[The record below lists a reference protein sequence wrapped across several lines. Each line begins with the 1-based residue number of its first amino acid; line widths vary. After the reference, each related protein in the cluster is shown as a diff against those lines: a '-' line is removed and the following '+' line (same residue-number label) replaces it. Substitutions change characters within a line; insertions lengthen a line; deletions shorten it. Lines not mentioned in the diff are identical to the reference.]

1 MTMAL
6 SVCLAGCQTGG
17 TAPKE
22 EAAEQSQAA
31 AANPRVLTE
40 TAPTAAE
47 MERAIAPVAS
57 GAAPSDKEPL
67 RIELAAPTQNG
78 SRPKAPLPPITAN
91 PSPYVDEMTTMPTK
105 DLHGYAFPGTEA
117 IQAPQMTEIEE
128 PAKGAAATVEVAK
141 ADTEQLDAARKEAEA
156 AKREAE
162 AANAAKAKAEAEL
175 AEAKAKAAEVRTR
188 AESETAASLS
198 SLEERKQRAEQEA
211 AEAEAA
217 AQLAKERS
225 QAAIVEAEAAE
236 AKARETAGARAQ
248 ETYTQAQRDAEAAL
262 AAKTQAEAE
271 RDKALAA
278 LEEAR
283 EQLAAEARAAEES
296 SRAAVAEAEAKVRE
310 AKENADKQIA
320 AEEARVAEAQA
331 ASARTVSAKAAPAEE
346 PPLLETVAA
355 GQPARTKT
363 DEWTPVSEAFYEP
376 PSGPYAIGAGDIL
389 ELKVFNDPT
398 LDREVTVRYDG
409 NVSLPMMSD
418 IEVEGL
424 TREEA
429 EAQIRQSYA
438 SVFRNPQLSLL
449 VKQTASK
456 TFVVIGDIETPGV
469 YPYLR
474 PTTLIEGISLA
485 GGLRKRNSSSSTG
498 GFVGVTGQLTKAFVV
513 RHREGERMVVQ
524 FDLRELGSQGAH
536 SADAPLYPGDLI
548 YVPEGVNLVYLL
560 GESANPVIVELT
572 EGMTLLQMLSLS
584 GGFNASTARLRNVVL
599 MRQVDTENTRVM
611 SINVRE
617 ILRTGRDIPLSPG
630 DIIYIPQ
637 KWTVRLSEF
646 VARFTGSISPVLDMY
661 NGAVEA
667 YYGADLARA
676 QLKAGNVNRTLERL
690 VDIEQFGTST
700 SNIVDLFGAP

>member
-1 MTMAL
+1 MLSARLLVRQIAITTTSAL
-6 SVCLAGCQTGG
+6 VLCLAGCQTGG
-17 TAPKE
+17 TEP
-22 EAAEQSQAA
+22 EAQGQGQPEAA

-40 TAPTAAE
+40 TAPTASE
-47 MERAIAPVAS
+47 MEHAIAPVTPPQE
-57 GAAPSDKEPL
+57 GGDKQPL
-67 RIELAAPTQNG
+67 RIEMAAPTQNG

-91 PSPYVDEMTTMPTK
+91 PSPFVDEVTTMPTRE
-105 DLHGYAFPGTEA
+105 LHGYAFPGTEA
-117 IQAPQMTEIEE
+117 IQPPQMTEL
-128 PAKGAAATVEVAK
+128 AANATESKTSESA
-141 ADTEQLDAARKEAEA
+141 ASDAAIAAFEQRKQQAEVEAKEAEA
-156 AKREAE
+156 AAE
-162 AANAAKAKAEAEL
+162 AARQRAAAAIAAAEEATNKARETDGARVQQAAADAQRKAEAARAATEAAEKERAEAVARAEEARKALAVETEKAEL
-175 AEAKAKAAEVRTR
+175 AAREAQ
-188 AESETAASLS
+188 
-198 SLEERKQRAEQEA
+198 ERSRVLI

-217 AQLAKERS
+217 AKA
-225 QAAIVEAEAAE
+225 
-236 AKARETAGARAQ
+236 ARE
-248 ETYTQAQRDAEAAL
+248 EAD
-262 AAKTQAEAE
+262 Q
-271 RDKALAA
+271 
-278 LEEAR
+278 
-283 EQLAAEARAAEES
+283 
-296 SRAAVAEAEAKVRE
+296 
-310 AKENADKQIA
+310 QIA
-320 AEEARVAEAQA
+320 AENARAEAARQSSASSVTA
-331 ASARTVSAKAAPAEE
+331 AAATTSTGSDA
-346 PPLLETVAA
+346 PLLETVPA
-355 GQPARTKT
+355 GGTSAQADAWEPV
-363 DEWTPVSEAFYEP
+363 DESFYTP
-376 PSGPYAIGAGDIL
+376 PSGPYQIGAGDIL

-409 NVSLPMMSD
+409 NVSLPLMAD
-418 IEVEGL
+418 IDVEGL

-429 EAQIRQSYA
+429 ERQIRESYS

-449 VKQTASK
+449 VKQTTSK

-599 MRQVDTENTRVM
+599 MRQVDSENTRVM

-646 VARFTGSISPVLDMY
+646 VGRFTGSISPVLDMY
-661 NGAVEA
+661 NSAVEA
-667 YYGADLARA
+667 YYGADLARR
-676 QLKAGNVNRTLERL
+676 QLNSGQVSRTLQRL
-690 VDIEQFGTST
+690 TDIEQFGTST
-700 SNIVDLFGAP
+700 SNIVNLFGAP